1 MLVVKALLV
10 FILSYIIGSLP
21 TAYLAGKFYR
31 GIDIRKYGSGNIGAT
46 NVFRV
51 LGKTPGIIVL
61 IIDIFKGVIGTALIP
76 HLFGLREVIFYVL
89 AGLAAVSGHN
99 WTVFLQ
105 FKGGKGMATSLGV
118 LIGLTIKITAIRP
131 VLLSSVVIWSII
143 FLLSGYVSL
152 ASLVS
157 SVCLPILMV
166 ALTGSFELIVL
177 GIIFAIFVV
186 LRHRLNIKRL
196 LAREEHHFS
205 LFSRHKK

>member
-1 MLVVKALLV
+1 MLLV
-10 FILSYIIGSLP
+10 KIIFCLAISYLIGSLP
-21 TAYLAGKFYR
+21 TAYIAGRFTR

-61 IIDIFKGVIGTALIP
+61 IIDIFKGVVAIAIIP
-76 HLFGLREVIFYVL
+76 GIFGLHEVMAYVL
-89 AGLAAVSGHN
+89 AGLAVVSGHN

-118 LIGLTIKITAIRP
+118 LIGLTIQIAAIRP
-131 VLLSSVVIWSII
+131 VLLLSVAIWSIV

-157 SVCLPILMV
+157 AVCLPVLMV
-166 ALTGSFELIVL
+166 VLTASFELTFL
-177 GIIFAIFVV
+177 GIIFSVFIV
-186 LRHRLNIKRL
+186 LRHRANIKRL
-196 LAREEHHFS
+196 LAKEEHRFNI
-205 LFSRHKK
+205 FPRNKK